1 MVGYKIILQ
10 TTQRF
15 IEEYIDDIELNK
27 WENIHK
33 TLHEKS
39 ELKVHIDFIKT
50 MLEAG
55 LINVTPE
62 YTLEQLH
69 SDLDIIADMEFK
81 DFSEPIKER
90 DNLYLYLKN
99 DQIGI
104 AISNIL
110 KATHYFDRYDF
121 INTIE
126 KDIKHNLFIRLEDI
140 YNKADTNGYLY
151 GKAECWAS
159 VMLHTRITG
168 LVSDEGPIHFDFNK
182 DNVIGEI
189 QFPVNSLFESNVYR
203 AIAQWLSQYI
213 FAE

>member
-1 MVGYKIILQ
+1 MLE

-27 WENIHK
+27 WENIHE

-55 LINVTPE
+55 LINVTPG
-62 YTLEQLH
+62 YSLEQLH
-69 SDLDIIADMEFK
+69 NDLDIIAEIEFK

-99 DQIGI
+99 NQIGI

-121 INTIE
+121 IDTSD
-126 KDIKHNLFIRLEDI
+126 KDVKHNLFIRLESI
-140 YNKADTNGYLY
+140 YDKADTKGYLY
-151 GKAECWAS
+151 GKVECWAS
-159 VMLHTRITG
+159 VNLLHTKVTG
-168 LVSDEGPIHFDFNK
+168 LVSDKGPMHFDFNR
-182 DNVIGEI
+182 DNTIGEI

-203 AIAQWLSQYI
+203 AIAQWLSWYI

>member
-1 MVGYKIILQ
+1 MLQ

-27 WENIHK
+27 WENIHE
-33 TLHEKS
+33 TLQDKS

-55 LINVTPE
+55 LTSVTPE
-62 YTLEQLH
+62 YSLDQLH
-69 SDLDIIADMEFK
+69 KDLDIIASIGTK

-121 INTIE
+121 INTVD
-126 KDIKHNLFIRLEDI
+126 KDVKHNLYIRLESI
-140 YNKADTNGYLY
+140 YDNVETHGYMY
-151 GKAECWAS
+151 GKSAECWAIVS
-159 VMLHTRITG
+159 LQTRVT
-168 LVSDEGPIHFDFNK
+168 E
-182 DNVIGEI
+182 
-189 QFPVNSLFESNVYR
+189 
-203 AIAQWLSQYI
+203 
-213 FAE
+213 

>member
-1 MVGYKIILQ
+1 MLQ

-27 WENIHK
+27 WENIHI
-33 TLHEKS
+33 TLQEKS
-39 ELKVHIDFIKT
+39 ELQVHIDFIKS

-55 LINVTPE
+55 LMNVTPG

-69 SDLDIIADMEFK
+69 SDLEIIDNIEFK

-90 DNLYLYLKN
+90 NNLYLYLKN
-99 DQIGI
+99 DQVGI

-121 INTIE
+121 INTAD
-126 KDIKHNLFIRLEDI
+126 KDVKHNLYIRLEGI
-140 YNKADTNGYLY
+140 YDKVATHGYMY
-151 GKAECWAS
+151 GKSAECQAS
-159 VMLHTRITG
+159 VSLQTRVTE
-168 LVSDEGPIHFDFNK
+168 LVSDKGPMHFDFNR
-182 DNVIGEI
+182 DNPTGQI
-189 QFPVNSLFESNVYR
+189 QFPVNALFESNIYR
-203 AIAQWLSQYI
+203 AIAQWLSWYV

>member
-1 MVGYKIILQ
+1 MLQ

-15 IEEYIDDIELNK
+15 IENNIDDIELNK
-27 WENIHK
+27 WENLHK
-33 TLHEKS
+33 TLHEVS

-55 LINVTPE
+55 LTSVTPG
-62 YTLEQLH
+62 YSLDQLH
-69 SDLDIIADMEFK
+69 EDLDIIDKIEFK

-121 INTIE
+121 INTVD
-126 KDIKHNLFIRLEDI
+126 KDIKHNLYIRLESI
-140 YNKADTNGYLY
+140 YDKADINGYLY
-151 GKAECWAS
+151 GKAKCW
-159 VMLHTRITG
+159 VIVNLQTRIVELST
-168 LVSDEGPIHFDFNK
+168 DKGPMHFDFNR
-182 DNVIGEI
+182 DNPTGQL
-189 QFPVNSLFESNVYR
+189 QFPVNILFESNVYR
-203 AIAQWLSQYI
+203 AVAQWLYWYI
-213 FAE
+213 FAD